1 MTCNVGKDRQSNKRY
16 NMGTIVVINDIKFKR
31 LDTRL
36 LEWLTG
42 QNKKTIEITHEQLAQ
57 ELGSSRVVISR
68 LLKDLERK
76 NILSLG
82 RAKIELK

>member
-1 MTCNVGKDRQSNKRY
+1 
-16 NMGTIVVINDIKFKR
+16 VVINDIKFKR